1 MAIRP
6 PLLQRIPTLETNLIA
21 GRMFGRWC
29 QENFFRY
36 LIGDCD
42 FDKMTSFGTE
52 SIDLDKEVVNPEYRK
67 LTHQIKKTREK
78 IQRLQARFSL

>member
-1 MAIRP
+1 MVP
-6 PLLQRIPTLETNLIA
+6 GE
-21 GRMFGRWC
+21 
-29 QENFFRY
+29 FFRY
-36 LIGDCD
+36 LIEDYD

-78 IQRLQARFSL
+78 SNGFKPGFPSDRTSH